1 MVNVIYED
9 NHLIALNKPAGLLV
23 HSDQTGDETLEEQ
36 AKFYI
41 KHQYKKPGDVFL
53 GVIHRL
59 DRPVSGV
66 VVFARTS
73 KALGRMNELI
83 RERAIRKQY
92 LAITDRRPKPENG
105 QLINYLIK
113 NRSKNVVSVYDEPKK
128 KSRDAKK
135 AILNYEL
142 LSAFEGRNL
151 LKIDLITGRPHQI
164 RAQLA
169 HIGCPV
175 LGDVKYGRYRPLKD
189 MSIALHSFQMEFV
202 HPVQKTPI
210 SISCKPPDEHW
221 WRQFKEFYG

>member
-41 KHQYKKPGDVFL
+41 KHQYNKPGNVFL

-73 KALGRMNELI
+73 KALKRMNELL
-83 RERAIRKQY
+83 RERAIRKHY
-92 LAITDRRPKPENG
+92 LAISDRRPFPEKG
-105 QLINYLIK
+105 RLVHYLIK
-113 NRSKNVVSVYDEPKK
+113 NRSKNIVKAYDQPKK
-128 KSRDAKK
+128 KSREAKK

-142 LSAFEGRNL
+142 LAAFEGKAL
-151 LKIDLITGRPHQI
+151 IKIDLVTGRPHQI

-169 HIGCPV
+169 HIGCPI
-175 LGDVKYGRYRPLKD
+175 LGDVKYGKFRPLKD
-189 MSIALHSFQMEFV
+189 KSIALHSHQMEFV
-202 HPVQKTPI
+202 HPVKKE
-210 SISCKPPDEHW
+210 SLKISCPPPQQLW
-221 WRQFKEFYG
+221 WDQFKEFYV